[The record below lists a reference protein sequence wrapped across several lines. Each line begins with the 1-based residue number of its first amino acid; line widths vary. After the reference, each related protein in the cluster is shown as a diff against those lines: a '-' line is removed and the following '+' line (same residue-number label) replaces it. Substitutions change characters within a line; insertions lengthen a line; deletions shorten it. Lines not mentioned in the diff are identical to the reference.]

1 MRVRG
6 SVQIIV
12 QISDNIDQKRSV
24 HPISVHVMAA
34 QSSNQLFYGVSSSV
48 APDGSLVID
57 ESAADRVQTQ
67 PVPMLLEDF
76 LSDESSSEEGQAK
89 SPVYQNRKMEK

>member
-1 MRVRG
+1 MHQV
-6 SVQIIV
+6 
-12 QISDNIDQKRSV
+12 
-24 HPISVHVMAA
+24 SVHVMAA
-34 QSSNQLFYGVSSSV
+34 QSSNQLFYGVSASV

-89 SPVYQNRKMEK
+89 KVKRSLRPKSKNGKTR

>member
-1 MRVRG
+1 MHQV
-6 SVQIIV
+6 
-12 QISDNIDQKRSV
+12 
-24 HPISVHVMAA
+24 SVHVMAA
-34 QSSNQLFYGVSSSV
+34 QSSNQLFYGVSASV

-76 LSDESSSEEGQAK
+76 LSDESSSEEKVKRSLLPK
-89 SPVYQNRKMEK
+89 SKNGKTR

>member
-1 MRVRG
+1 M
-6 SVQIIV
+6 
-12 QISDNIDQKRSV
+12 
-24 HPISVHVMAA
+24 HTISVYVMAA
-34 QSSNQLFYGVSSSV
+34 QSSNQLFHGVSASV

-76 LSDESSSEEGQAK
+76 LSDESSSEV
-89 SPVYQNRKMEK
+89 SYQNRKMEKQDDQCSH

>member
-1 MRVRG
+1 MSAARFKLFCKFL
-6 SVQIIV
+6 I
-12 QISDNIDQKRSV
+12 IDQKISV

-34 QSSNQLFYGVSSSV
+34 QSSNQLFYGVSASV

-89 SPVYQNRKMEK
+89 SPTKIEK